1 MRVNCLIIDDEPL
14 AVEVIRSH
22 VEKLDALHIAG
33 TCHRAT
39 EAFDLLRSRKID
51 LLFLDIQM
59 PGLTGLE
66 FLRSL
71 RHPPKVILTTAYK
84 EYALEGYELDIVDY
98 LMKPIS
104 FERFVKAV
112 NKFFEQQPRDIE
124 LHKTSAICE
133 SNDFMYI
140 RTGKMVHKV
149 LLRNILYIESLKD
162 YVNIHTAERTITAR
176 QTLTSIENMLHEELF
191 MRIHRSFIVSVNHIN
206 GFTATTIAIADKNLP
221 IGRNYKQQVFHQLNY
236 HAGMEE

>member
-1 MRVNCLIIDDEPL
+1 MRINCLIIDDEPL
-14 AVEVIRSH
+14 AVEVIQNH
-22 VEKLDALHIAG
+22 INKLDSLNVVD
-33 TCHRAT
+33 TCHRAA
-39 EAFDLLRSRKID
+39 EAFDILRTKKID

-71 RHPPKVILTTAYK
+71 RHPPKVILTTAFK

-124 LHKTSAICE
+124 LHQAKPACDD
-133 SNDFMYI
+133 NNFLYI

-149 LLRNILYIESLKD
+149 LLKDIEYVESLKD
-162 YVNIHTAERTITAR
+162 YVNIHTSDRTITAR
-176 QTLTSIENMLHEELF
+176 QTLSSIENMLNEERF
-191 MRIHRSFIVSVNHIN
+191 MRIHRSFIVSINHIS

-236 HAGMEE
+236 HPGDE

>member
-14 AVEVIRSH
+14 AVDVIKSH
-22 VEKLDALHIAG
+22 IEKLESLHIVA
-33 TCHRAT
+33 TCHRAA
-39 EAFDLLRSRKID
+39 EAFDILRTKKID
-51 LLFLDIQM
+51 LLFLDIHM
-59 PGLTGLE
+59 PGLSGLE

-71 RHPPKVILTTAYK
+71 RNPPKVIMTTAFK

-104 FERFVKAV
+104 FDRFVKAV
-112 NKFFEQQPRDIE
+112 NKFFDQQPRDIE
-124 LHKTSAICE
+124 LHQAKPSCDV
-133 SNDFMYI
+133 NDFMYI

-149 LLRNILYIESLKD
+149 LLKDIMYVESLKD
-162 YVNIHTAERTITAR
+162 YVNIHTPDRTITAR
-176 QTLTSIENMLHEELF
+176 QTLSSIENMLNEEQF
-191 MRIHRSFIVSVNHIN
+191 MRIHRSFIVSINHIS

-236 HAGMEE
+236 CPGEE

>member
-14 AVEVIRSH
+14 AVEVIKSH
-22 VEKLDALHIAG
+22 VDKLDSLNVVA
-33 TCHRAT
+33 TCHRAAD
-39 EAFDLLRSRKID
+39 AFELLRSKKID

-71 RHPPKVILTTAYK
+71 RNPPKVILTTAYK

-104 FERFVKAV
+104 FERFIKAV

-124 LHKTSAICE
+124 LHHSKSNGDD
-133 SNDFMYI
+133 NDFMYI

-149 LLRNILYIESLKD
+149 LLKDIVFVESLKD
-162 YVNIHTAERTITAR
+162 YVNIHTADRTIHAR
-176 QTLTSIENMLHEELF
+176 QTLSSIENMLNENHF
-191 MRIHRSFIVSVNHIN
+191 MRIHRSFIVSIHHIS

-236 HAGMEE
+236 TPGDE

>member
-1 MRVNCLIIDDEPL
+1 MSINCIIIDDEPL
-14 AVEVIRSH
+14 AVEVIQNH
-22 VEKLDALHIAG
+22 IDKLGSLNIVA
-33 TCHRAT
+33 TCHRAA
-39 EAFDLLRSRKID
+39 EAFDILRTKKID

-71 RHPPKVILTTAYK
+71 RNPPKVILTTAFK

-124 LHKTSAICE
+124 LHHTNS
-133 SNDFMYI
+133 SSDSYDFLYI
-140 RTGKMVHKV
+140 RTGKMIHKV
-149 LLRNILYIESLKD
+149 VLKDIVYVESLKD
-162 YVNIHTAERTITAR
+162 YINIHTADRTITAR
-176 QTLTSIENMLHEELF
+176 QTLSSIENMLNNEHF
-191 MRIHRSFIVSVNHIN
+191 IRIHRSFIISINHIS
-206 GFTATTIAIADKNLP
+206 GFTSTSIAIADKNLP

-236 HAGMEE
+236 HPGDD